1 MHTRVM
7 LCVAA
12 IAAAGTVQLFAQKVS
27 HQPIRVTGCLQRE
40 DGSRVGLPSSAVGTG
55 GVERFV
61 LTEVRPVDASTSE
74 STRRSDP
81 APGQTAGGSPA
92 TTTDDSARGFV
103 QSEAKGPWYTVTGD
117 LTTLRQDV
125 SRRVEITGTIDTTGS
140 VLGTSASVTA
150 GPSGAIHATKIT
162 ATDASCSG

>member
-1 MHTRVM
+1 M

-12 IAAAGTVQLFAQKVS
+12 IAAAAAVQLSAQETS
-27 HQPIRVTGCLQRE
+27 DQPIRVTGCLQRE
-40 DGSRVGLPSSAVGTG
+40 DGSRVGLPSNAVGTG

-74 STRRSDP
+74 STKRSGDP
-81 APGQTAGGSPA
+81 APDETASGSPA
-92 TTTDDSARGFV
+92 TTTGGAAKGSVRSD
-103 QSEAKGPWYTVTGD
+103 AKGPWYSVTGD
-117 LTTLRQDV
+117 ATALRQDV

-150 GPSGAIHATKIT
+150 GPSGTIHATKIT
-162 ATDASCSG
+162 ATGASCSR